1 MITETPLKGL
11 KQELKNTNLN
21 YPQCTCGKC
30 FKLFFNMLCC
40 AARMSGKSWCVTS
53 IIRHYE
59 TNVIKDDDGNIC
71 KVRTFIC
78 CPTIEANGQFRTLE
92 SVDFENDTYDT
103 CNDDI
108 IDDIVEKIEASK
120 AAFMDYINYKK
131 IYNKYMKLKINQI
144 DQLTDDELSLLVKYD
159 FQHYKEL
166 PEKKREVFFIIFDD
180 ILGTKALSS
189 SKRSK
194 LMNLYIKNRH
204 LNVCCFVAVQSMK
217 GLSREIRLNSSV
229 FFLGKFAN
237 KKIVL
242 EDMFEEISNTITMSD
257 FEKIYDHCTANSKYG
272 SLIVDLTGNEK
283 RFLKGLDAVLEI
295 KP

>member
-11 KQELKNTNLN
+11 KQDLKNTKLN

-40 AARMSGKSWCVTS
+40 ASRMSGKSWCCTS

-78 CPTIEANGQFRTLE
+78 CPTILQNGIFQTLE

-108 IDDIVEKIEASK
+108 IDDIVEKINISK
-120 AAFMDYINYKK
+120 MEFMEYINYKK
-131 IYNKYMKLKINQI
+131 VYQKYFKLKINQI
-144 DQLTDDELSLLVKYD
+144 DKLTDDELSLLVKYD
-159 FQHYKEL
+159 FKDFKEI

-204 LNVCCFVAVQSMK
+204 MNVCCFLALQSLK
-217 GLSREIRLNSSV
+217 GAPPELRLNSNV
-229 FFLGKFAN
+229 FFLGCSP
-237 KKIVL
+237 L
-242 EDMFEEISNTITMSD
+242 
-257 FEKIYDHCTANSKYG
+257 Y
-272 SLIVDLTGNEK
+272 NEQVIEYIGK
-283 RFLKGLDAVLEI
+283 VIESF
-295 KP
+295 